1 MRRFKTFLFL
11 LRDLR
16 VSSMIEK
23 ARQTDCVLVKKT
35 VTKRRSPC
43 LQIEKPG
50 QLCGLKDRILLER
63 ATSIIQGESEMKA
76 EKKLFIGVDVSKE
89 TLDIAIGKD
98 GHFKTIKNSFKS
110 IRRFTASLSPSE
122 IAQVVVE
129 STGGLEQKL
138 LDELSAASIP
148 VALINPARVRHFA
161 KSTGQYAKTDQLD
174 ARILAEYGESVKL
187 RHYRAPS
194 VEERKL
200 SDLASRRR
208 QILEMT
214 VAEKNRYQ
222 AMPRLQESV
231 QKHLDWLQQELQKI
245 NEEIETLLEDTQEW
259 QEKREIMTSC
269 KGVGNVTAFT
279 LLAELPE
286 LGAVDRKKIAA
297 LVGVAPINRDSG
309 KRSRKRTTYG
319 GRSKVRSVLY
329 MATMS
334 AIRFNP
340 ALAKFYNRLIE
351 NGKKKMVAIVAAMRK
366 LLTILNAMIKN
377 KQMWKAQIP

>member
-1 MRRFKTFLFL
+1 
-11 LRDLR
+11 
-16 VSSMIEK
+16 MIEK

-89 TLDIAIGKD
+89 TLDIALGKD
-98 GHFKTIKNSFKS
+98 GEYKTIQNNLKA
-110 IRRFTASLSPSE
+110 IRKFVSSLSPE
-122 IAQVVVE
+122 DLALVVVG
-129 STGGLEQKL
+129 STGGFEQSL
-138 LDELSAASIP
+138 LDELTS
-148 VALINPARVRHFA
+148 ALIPMALVNPSRVRNFA
-161 KSTGQYAKTDQLD
+161 RSTGQYAKTDQLD
-174 ARILAEYGESVKL
+174 ARILAEYGEKVEL
-187 RHYRAPS
+187 RLYRAPS
-194 VEERKL
+194 AEERRL
-200 SDLASRRR
+200 SDLTTRRS
-208 QILEMT
+208 QLLEMI

-222 AMPRLQESV
+222 AMPRLQETL
-231 QKHLDWLQQELQKI
+231 QKHLDWLQEELDET
-245 NEEIETLLEDTQEW
+245 NAEIEELLESSQQW
-259 QEKREIMTSC
+259 KEKREILTSC
-269 KGVGNVTAFT
+269 KGVGDITAFT

-286 LGAVDRKKIAA
+286 LGEVNRKEIAS
-297 LVGVAPINRDSG
+297 LVGVAPLNRDSG

-334 AIRFNP
+334 AIRYNP
-340 ALAKFYNRLIE
+340 AIAKFYNRLIE
-351 NGKKKMVAIVAAMRK
+351 NGEKKMVAIVAAMRK

-377 KQMWKAQIP
+377 KQM